1 MGIFGKV
8 KSFFKK
14 EKKVVPREDILSAK
28 PIRNP
33 LIKWEIQES
42 GDVQM
47 VIPLKKT
54 TKLKILSYLFRVPGR
69 KTVVLDRL
77 GTEVWL
83 VCDGETTVN
92 EIIEKLCKKHKM
104 SRKESE
110 VSLFSYLQQLVKRG
124 YIGLEMKGVEV
135 ENPTLVKKT

>member
-1 MGIFGKV
+1 VGIFGKI
-8 KSFFKK
+8 KSFVKK
-14 EKKVVPREDILSAK
+14 EKKVIPRDDVLSAK

-33 LIKWEIQES
+33 LIQWEIQES

-54 TKLKILSYLFRVPGR
+54 TKLKVLSYLFRVPGR
-69 KTVVLDRL
+69 KTVVLDKL

-83 VCDGETTVN
+83 ICDGETTIN
-92 EIIEKLCKKHKM
+92 EIVEKLCKKHKM

-110 VSLFSYLQQLVKRG
+110 ISLFSYLQQLVKRG
-124 YIGLEMKGVEV
+124 YIGLQMKGVEV